1 MKTAIIT
8 GATSYLG
15 IELVVRLVREGVRV
29 HVIIRT
35 DSDVARLIL
44 RSPGIDIH
52 THDGTQSSLQ
62 NIFSIVRPDTVF
74 HLASKYVR
82 EEEPEDIKALIS
94 SNITFGC
101 QVLEAAGNSSVRN
114 VINTG
119 SYFQFNDGGKPP
131 INLYGVTKNLFTKIL
146 DYYTRSKKFS
156 STSLIIYDVYGPRDW
171 RTKLFSSIT
180 KAINNNLVL
189 SIPKNEIFLYPV
201 YYTDVINCYLLAEN
215 KLTNEPESISG
226 RCFAIRDQNPNKIS
240 EIITIFE
247 KVSGKKILV
256 KRGDWPKPAKEIENI
271 WYGETLP
278 GWQPDHSLLNGI
290 KSMLKE

>member
-44 RSPGIDIH
+44 RSPSIDIH
-52 THDGTQSSLQ
+52 THDGTQNSLQ

-146 DYYTRSKKFS
+146 DYYTSSKKFS

-189 SIPKNEIFLYPV
+189 SIPKNEVFLYPV
-201 YYTDVINCYLLAEN
+201 YYTDVINCYLLAAN

-247 KVSGKKILV
+247 KVSGKKILI

-278 GWQPDHSLLNGI
+278 GWQPNHSLLNGI